1 MQQPNTPVNNDSIQ
15 DAINQKKLLDFKEEL
30 KKLQDKHGI
39 YQIPVVKH
47 SPFGIVPEFAYM
59 TRDEFEQF
67 TGKKTQPSPGK

>member
-15 DAINQKKLLDFKEEL
+15 DAINQKKLLDFKESF
-30 KKLQDKHGI
+30 KKLQNEQGI
-39 YQIPVVKH
+39 FVIPVIKH

-67 TGKKTQPSPGK
+67 TGKKTQPSPSK